1 MDIKT
6 AFLQGKLLEREIF
19 MKPPKKANTKKLWK
33 LGKCVYG
40 LNEASR
46 YWYERVKEEFLK
58 VEMEESNYDD
68 ALFFYK
74 PKKQEACKG
83 ILVTHV
89 DDFLYG
95 GSTEFEDV
103 IQHVHNTF
111 TVGHETEMPLKFLG
125 IDLQYSEGYINL
137 NQKSYIDGIEESVI
151 RDKSNQLRILDSSEQ
166 REYRMFIGQL
176 NWVSSHS
183 HPDISYEN
191 MPFEYHIE

>member
-6 AFLQGKLLEREIF
+6 VFLQGKLLERKIF
-19 MKPPKKANTKKLWK
+19 MKPPKEANTKKLWK

-95 GSTEFEDV
+95 ASTEFEDV
-103 IQHVHNTF
+103 IQHVRNTF
-111 TVGHETEMPLKFLG
+111 TVGRKAEMPLKFLG
-125 IDLQYSEGYINL
+125 VDLQYSESYIKL
-137 NQKSYIDGIEESVI
+137 NQKSYFDGIEEAVI
-151 RDKSNQLRILDSSEQ
+151 QDKSN
-166 REYRMFIGQL
+166 
-176 NWVSSHS
+176 
-183 HPDISYEN
+183 
-191 MPFEYHIE
+191 